1 LPVALAIVFG
11 VVMITGFL
19 PAIVW
24 WNAWPPMGRATSR
37 TPVIDLSLRNC
48 CAHAWPCSSP
58 EATLQVTTFT
68 GCPPTPPSFSLRN
81 FTAAPA
87 AAEPSGKLGTPP
99 SSLMSPNVMGDLD
112 ESAAPAVPPTYVD
125 SWLVACSRPAPAL
138 GDVLDV
144 EPEPELDP
152 ESLSPHAAIASAATT
167 HAAAA
172 LKPRIGL
179 LLMTLSSIA
188 FGPTRDPDA

>member
-1 LPVALAIVFG
+1 
-11 VVMITGFL
+11 MITGFL

-37 TPVIDLSLRNC
+37 TPVIDLSLRNR
-48 CAHAWPCSSP
+48 CAQACPCSSP
-58 EATLQVTTFT
+58 EATLQVTTLA

-81 FTAAPA
+81 FTAASA

-112 ESAAPAVPPTYVD
+112 EFAAPAVPPTYFD
-125 SWLVACSRPAPAL
+125 SWLVAWSRPAPAL
-138 GDVLDV
+138 DDVLDV
-144 EPEPELDP
+144 EPPEPELEP

-172 LKPRIGL
+172 
-179 LLMTLSSIA
+179 
-188 FGPTRDPDA
+188 